1 MADTVDTAASS
12 SPVDGAEQPHDAT
25 LADQADPQDATP
37 AGQSEQ
43 PQDATPAD
51 QAEQRQDA
59 RSDSPED
66 KAERREE
73 EAEEPED
80 ARSVTELFEQLGREL
95 SELGMAEAQLEAARN
110 MPEVRRLARDIVGAL
125 VMVVAA
131 LTAFAFVNV
140 AAVDGLSRVL
150 ATWLAALVL
159 AAVWIAVGGT
169 LLFGLMGRARRWLLW
184 IVGKAPPKKALE
196 ELEGERDAAGRDA
209 RGTLERLGPALAI
222 QIALAAVPKA
232 GEVAGDVASGVVE
245 AGDSVLDASDE
256 IIGEFTEQIPGGG
269 AVNQVWAV
277 ALAPGRLGIRVATTV
292 LRRGRPAD

>member
-1 MADTVDTAASS
+1 M
-12 SPVDGAEQPHDAT
+12 DGAEQPHDAT

-59 RSDSPED
+59 RSDLPED

-95 SELGMAEAQLEAARN
+95 SELGMAEAQLEAAPN

-125 VMVVAA
+125 VAVVAT

-159 AAVWIAVGGT
+159 AAVWIAVGGV

-184 IVGKAPPKKALE
+184 IVGKAPPKKALD
-196 ELEGERDAAGRDA
+196 ELEAERDAAGRDA

-277 ALAPGRLGIRVATTV
+277 ALTPGRLGIRVATTV

>member
-1 MADTVDTAASS
+1 MADTVDTGASS
-12 SPVDGAEQPHDAT
+12 SPVDGAEQP
-25 LADQADPQDATP
+25 QDATR
-37 AGQSEQ
+37 AGQAEQPQGATLTGQAEQ
-43 PQDATPAD
+43 PQDATPD
-51 QAEQRQDA
+51 QAEQPQDA
-59 RSDSPED
+59 RSGLPED

-110 MPEVRRLARDIVGAL
+110 MPEVRRLARDVVGAL
-125 VMVVAA
+125 VVVVAA

-140 AAVDGLSRVL
+140 AAVDRLSRVL

-169 LLFGLMGRARRWLLW
+169 LLFGLVRRARRWLLW

-196 ELEGERDAAGRDA
+196 ELEAERDGAGRDA

-277 ALAPGRLGIRVATTV
+277 ALTPGRLGIRVATTV